1 MRHKIIVI
9 LALCQIVLTLFSWIV
24 SSAMPSLPIKSVL
37 SAEGARWFF
46 GSFVDNMSSPLLVWL
61 VLCAIAYGSFQNS
74 GMKKLFHRKH
84 THKKISYRQRHA
96 AFMAI
101 ALLCIIT
108 AIVIMLAFVPHA
120 VLLGVSGNLYPSA
133 FSAAAIPILAFT
145 ITFISIIYGIV
156 SGNYDNTNN
165 AVKSLYAGFSAFAPL
180 FPIYILAMQL
190 YKTITFVFL

>member
-1 MRHKIIVI
+1 
-9 LALCQIVLTLFSWIV
+9 
-24 SSAMPSLPIKSVL
+24 
-37 SAEGARWFF
+37 
-46 GSFVDNMSSPLLVWL
+46 
-61 VLCAIAYGSFQNS
+61 
-74 GMKKLFHRKH
+74 
-84 THKKISYRQRHA
+84 
-96 AFMAI
+96 MAI
-101 ALLCIIT
+101 ALLCVIT

-156 SGNYDNTNN
+156 SGSYDNTNN
-165 AVKSLYAGFSAFAPL
+165 AVKSLYAGFSALAPL